1 MKRAKYIRCS
11 KTLERNATMFT
22 KLKMLTAALLVGL
35 TATTAANAGEVKD
48 TFDRYVTGVFTDKIP
63 ISTWE
68 EMSEAG
74 DIEATNVLGLI
85 YDRGELGIW
94 EPKTAH
100 KYFVKT
106 ATQGNA
112 FGQYYV
118 SKNYTISYA
127 VESDPVLASMWMAI
141 SAMNGYER
149 AIAENVEMIAKH
161 ASNPSHQEKVD
172 ALVVKCVASAY
183 TDCGA

>member
-1 MKRAKYIRCS
+1 MP
-11 KTLERNATMFT
+11 T
-22 KLKMLTAALLVGL
+22 KLKMFTAALLVVL
-35 TATTAANAGEVKD
+35 AVTPAANAGEVKS
-48 TFDRYVTGVFTDKIP
+48 TFDRYVTGVFTDKIS
-63 ISTWE
+63 ISAWK

-94 EPKTAH
+94 DPKTAH

-141 SAMNGYER
+141 SAMNGDER
-149 AIAENVEMIAKH
+149 AIAENIDMIAKH
-161 ASNPSHQEKVD
+161 ASNPSYQEKVD
-172 ALVVKCVASAY
+172 TLVAKCIASNY

>member
-1 MKRAKYIRCS
+1 MVA
-11 KTLERNATMFT
+11 
-22 KLKMLTAALLVGL
+22 KLKMFSAAILIGL
-35 TATTAANAGEVKD
+35 SATTAANTGEIQD
-48 TFDRYVTGVFTDKIP
+48 TFDRYVTGVFAEKIS
-63 ISTWE
+63 ISTWQ
-68 EMSEAG
+68 EMAEAG
-74 DIEATNVLGLI
+74 DIEAANVLGLI
-85 YDRGELGIW
+85 YDRGELGVW

-118 SKNYTISYA
+118 SRNYSKSYA

-141 SAMNGYER
+141 SAMNGDER
-149 AIAENVEMIAKH
+149 AIVENEKLIAKH

-172 ALVVKCVASAY
+172 ALVAKCVSSNY
-183 TDCGA
+183 TDCGD

>member
-1 MKRAKYIRCS
+1 M
-11 KTLERNATMFT
+11 LT
-22 KLKMLTAALLVGL
+22 KLKMFAAALLVGL
-35 TATTAANAGEVKD
+35 TATNAANAGEVKD

-68 EMSEAG
+68 EMAEAG

-85 YDRGELGIW
+85 YDRGELGVW

-118 SKNYTISYA
+118 SKNYTNSYA

-141 SAMNGYER
+141 SAMNGDER
-149 AIAENVEMIAKH
+149 SIAENEDMIAKR
-161 ASNPSHQEKVD
+161 ASNPGHQEKVD
-172 ALVVKCVASAY
+172 ALVAKCVASNYA
-183 TDCGA
+183 DCGT

>member
-1 MKRAKYIRCS
+1 MKRAKYIHCIE
-11 KTLERNATMFT
+11 TLEWNATMLT
-22 KLKMLTAALLVGL
+22 KLKIFAAALLVGL

-48 TFDRYVTGVFTDKIP
+48 TFDRYVTGVFTDKIS

-68 EMSEAG
+68 EMAEAG

-85 YDRGELGIW
+85 YDRGELGVW
-94 EPKTAH
+94 EPITAH
-100 KYFVKT
+100 KYFLKT

-141 SAMNGYER
+141 SAMNGDER
-149 AIAENVEMIAKH
+149 AIVENEEMVARH
-161 ASNPSHQEKVD
+161 AFNPSHQEKVD
-172 ALVVKCVASAY
+172 ALVAKCVASNY

>member
-1 MKRAKYIRCS
+1 MKSAKYIFCIETS
-11 KTLERNATMFT
+11 KWNATMFT
-22 KLKMLTAALLVGL
+22 ELKMFPAALLAGL
-35 TATTAANAGEVKD
+35 IAATNANADEVKD
-48 TFDRYVTGVFTDKIP
+48 TLDRYVTGVFTDKIP

-100 KYFVKT
+100 KYFVKA
-106 ATQGNA
+106 ATQGSA

-141 SAMNGYER
+141 SAMNGDAR
-149 AIAENVEMIAKH
+149 AIAENADMIAKH
-161 ASNPSHQEKVD
+161 ASNPDHQEKID
-172 ALVVKCVASAY
+172 ALVARCVASNY
-183 TDCGA
+183 RDCGT